1 MLADRHP
8 APVLP
13 CGTTTRRAR
22 AALRRPGLA
31 GLMLAVLLAGCAGGP
46 DPESPEATTPVL
58 LVARLPAGV
67 AAFER
72 GPAAPLTGRDG
83 MEVPF
88 NTRGV
93 PAAAAIVQI
102 VPATGDPADP
112 APAEAAL
119 AGIVRETMQSRTTRR
134 VRDRGARFTLPAEG
148 PARVIC
154 AETEG
159 TLGRERVEGLLC
171 AGRFGGS
178 MALVRVTMPQ
188 RSPAPA
194 DARAFASGIAVAL
207 ATPPARALRAGTAQ
221 PPVGPPSLGT
231 SGAR

>member
-8 APVLP
+8 TPSVHRPWPAPR
-13 CGTTTRRAR
+13 GRHGA
-22 AALRRPGLA
+22 A
-31 GLMLAVLLAGCAGGP
+31 GLILALVLAGCAGGADP
-46 DPESPEATTPVL
+46 DSPEATTPVL
-58 LVARLPAGV
+58 LVARLPASV

-72 GPAAPLTGRDG
+72 GPAAPLAGRDG

-93 PAAAAIVQI
+93 PAAAAIVQF

-119 AGIVRETMQSRTTRR
+119 ASLVRETMQSRTTRR
-134 VRDRGARFTLPAEG
+134 VRDRGTRFTLPAEG

-188 RSPAPA
+188 RSPPPA
-194 DARAFASGIAVAL
+194 DARAFVSGIAVAL
-207 ATPPARALRAGTAQ
+207 ATPPARAVRAGST
-221 PPVGPPSLGT
+221 PSPVGPPSLGPAG
-231 SGAR
+231 SR